1 MKKLITV
8 LFALLLAVGLAGCSG
23 AVSEETKENITI
35 KSLNANKEPVD
46 LEVPYNP
53 ERIAVL
59 DMAALDILDNIG
71 VGKNIVGSASTS
83 IEYLSKYSDNK
94 DIANLGTIKEAD
106 LEAVAGCTPDI
117 IFIGG
122 RLSASYDELSKIA
135 PVVYLAT
142 DSEVGVVDS
151 TVNNA
156 KTIASIFGLEDK
168 IDDATKDFN
177 SRIEKLQEV
186 ATGKTALIGMTTS
199 GSFNLLGNDG
209 RCSIIGVEIGFENL
223 TDGDITSTHGNESSF
238 ETVVSKNPDYVF
250 VMDRDQAIGSE
261 GASTAKEILEN
272 DLIKSI
278 DAYRNEQIIY
288 LSNSNV
294 WYTAEGGITALDIML
309 QDLETMLIK

>member
-23 AVSEETKENITI
+23 AASEETKENITI

-294 WYTAEGGITALDIML
+294 WYTAEGGIAALDIML